1 MVRFFFGL
9 CTLILIIIANN
20 RIHKLSHSIFPA
32 GTVVDT
38 KIVHPRNYD
47 FYMCAQAGLI
57 VRYYCTSIFFSF
69 VFPFP
74 FHSLLL
80 LIV

>member
-1 MVRFFFGL
+1 MPAVIE
-9 CTLILIIIANN
+9 LISSLF
-20 RIHKLSHSIFPA
+20 LA

-57 VRYYCTSIFFSF
+57 VIYRQLLHSSF
-69 VFPFP
+69 LSANDFAMSCIGNIAVG
-74 FHSLLL
+74 
-80 LIV
+80 